1 MKLSVGSELVLY
13 RTKGEKIEK
22 EEKKEDIPVSSLSDK
37 DIETAK
43 LRYLQRKGL
52 LWYVCLVFLHE
63 VWFPFDWI
71 LFGCIE
77 SFESPF
83 LSNWCGPLNDMIKR
97 DEVSEYEVMMWM
109 DDSINHIHYQQSSFI
124 IFTGFIIFYF
134 THFDSMP
141 SCSFCGNT
149 QSVRPCRSCGRPVC
163 VVHVCGNG
171 DCQSCFR
178 RKA

>member
-1 MKLSVGSELVLY
+1 MAEEAVVKQLKRIRGLKDVKLSGGSELVLY

-22 EEKKEDIPVSSLSDK
+22 EEKKEEDIPVSSLSDK
-37 DIETAK
+37 DIERAK
-43 LRYLQRKGL
+43 LR
-52 LWYVCLVFLHE
+52 
-63 VWFPFDWI
+63 
-71 LFGCIE
+71 
-77 SFESPF
+77 
-83 LSNWCGPLNDMIKR
+83 
-97 DEVSEYEVMMWM
+97 M

-134 THFDSMP
+134 THFHSIP

-149 QSVRPCRSCGRPVC
+149 QSVRPCRSSGRPVY

>member
-1 MKLSVGSELVLY
+1 MKQLKRIRGLKDVKLSVGSELVLY

-43 LRYLQRKGL
+43 LR
-52 LWYVCLVFLHE
+52 
-63 VWFPFDWI
+63 
-71 LFGCIE
+71 
-77 SFESPF
+77 
-83 LSNWCGPLNDMIKR
+83 
-97 DEVSEYEVMMWM
+97 M

-149 QSVRPCRSCGRPVC
+149 QSVRPCRSSGRPVY

>member
-1 MKLSVGSELVLY
+1 MKQLKRIRGLKDVKLSGGSELVLY

-37 DIETAK
+37 DIEAAK
-43 LRYLQRKGL
+43 LRYLQR
-52 LWYVCLVFLHE
+52 
-63 VWFPFDWI
+63 
-71 LFGCIE
+71 
-77 SFESPF
+77 
-83 LSNWCGPLNDMIKR
+83 N
-97 DEVSEYEVMMWM
+97 
-109 DDSINHIHYQQSSFI
+109 IHYQQSSFI

-149 QSVRPCRSCGRPVC
+149 QSVCPCRSCGRPVC

>member
-1 MKLSVGSELVLY
+1 MKQLKRIRGLKDVKLSGGSELVLY

-43 LRYLQRKGL
+43 LR
-52 LWYVCLVFLHE
+52 
-63 VWFPFDWI
+63 
-71 LFGCIE
+71 
-77 SFESPF
+77 
-83 LSNWCGPLNDMIKR
+83 
-97 DEVSEYEVMMWM
+97 M

-149 QSVRPCRSCGRPVC
+149 QSVCPCRSCGRPVC

-178 RKA
+178 IVIVMDKRDE